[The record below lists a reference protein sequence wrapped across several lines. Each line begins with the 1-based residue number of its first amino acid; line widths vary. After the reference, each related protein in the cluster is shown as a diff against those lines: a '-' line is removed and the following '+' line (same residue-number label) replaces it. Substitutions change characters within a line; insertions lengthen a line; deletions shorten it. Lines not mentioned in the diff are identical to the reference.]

1 MKRLALRIGIALSG
15 LAALA
20 LAGGAHWKVPG

>member
-1 MKRLALRIGIALSG
+1 MRLVRRVVLTLGSI
-15 LAALA
+15 AALA

>member
-1 MKRLALRIGIALSG
+1 MKALRRVLIALSS

>member
-1 MKRLALRIGIALSG
+1 MKRLAGRIAIALSS
-15 LAALA
+15 LAMLA